1 MTGKENNMTAAQKN
15 MLLALFPDINPASL
29 AVDKLRE
36 MGISDEHVNVISG
49 LPITEA
55 MMGRKPHPSH
65 VPMLSMLGAL
75 GGLALGVFLAFGTP
89 NLYPLNV
96 GGQPLVPG
104 PPSVVVIFEMVM
116 LGMLL
121 NTFLGVFLDSR
132 FPSYTPKEYVVEISD
147 GKIALLIE
155 CEEAQEQGI
164 KSAMKQIGAESVKH
178 AEANIL

>member
-1 MTGKENNMTAAQKN
+1 MTAAQKT
-15 MLLALFPDINPASL
+15 MLLALFPDVNPAAL

-36 MGISDEHVNVISG
+36 LGISDEHVNVISG

-55 MMGRKPHPSH
+55 MLGRKPHPSH
-65 VPMLSMLGAL
+65 VPVLSLLGAL

-89 NLYPLNV
+89 NLYPLDV
-96 GGQPLVPG
+96 GGQPLIPG
-104 PPSVVVIFEMVM
+104 PPSVVVIFEMIM

-132 FPSYTPKEYVVEISD
+132 FPSYTPKEYVPEISD

-155 CEEAQEQGI
+155 CEPAEEEGI
-164 KSAMKQIGAESVKH
+164 QAAMEQIGAESVKH
-178 AEANIL
+178 AEANTL